1 MEIVTILLSYE
12 GYLQHICENNS
23 VNFVI
28 KIVQKKKYTERKWL
42 LILGSSYSVKTFIKT
57 VGSWI
62 VLRTVNDQTV
72 YLFN

>member
-28 KIVQKKKYTERKWL
+28 KIVQKKKYTERK
-42 LILGSSYSVKTFIKT
+42 
-57 VGSWI
+57 
-62 VLRTVNDQTV
+62 
-72 YLFN
+72 